1 MANGFKVFAVGE
13 VLTAAD
19 VNDYLMEQSISIFA
33 DSTARDAQITS
44 PVEGMFCY
52 LADTNEL
59 QFYNGSAWAGYIG
72 EGDITGVTAGTNL
85 SGGGTS
91 GAVTLNLAIDSE
103 VAFADQTASAIVL
116 KDYAETDV
124 AVTSSSG
131 VVSIDLAN
139 GNTGTITLTENITDI
154 DFTNVPANGV
164 STFTLQITQD
174 STDRT
179 VAINAVTVNGGGDV
193 TAKTAGGAGYTMSTG
208 SGAIDLVTFLFV
220 DAGTPLLNALQDFS

>member
-1 MANGFKVFAVGE
+1 MAAGNWVDWNTGDLV
-13 VLTAAD
+13 TAAAFQDIQDSIVFIYADETAANAALTNKVQGTIFYDTTAD
-19 VNDYLMEQSISIFA
+19 VLKAWD
-33 DSTARDAQITS
+33 
-44 PVEGMFCY
+44 
-52 LADTNEL
+52 
-59 QFYNGSAWAGYIG
+59 GSAWISA
-72 EGDITGVTAGTNL
+72 ETGDIEGVTAGTNL
-85 SGGGTS
+85 NGGGTS
-91 GAVTLNLAIDSE
+91 GTVTVNLDSTVTAISL
-103 VAFADQTASAIVL
+103 Q
-116 KDYAETDV
+116 DYAEVDQ

-131 VVSIDLAN
+131 VLAIDLDS

-154 DFTNVPANGV
+154 DFTNVPTNGV

-193 TAKTAGGAGYTMSTG
+193 TAKTAGGAGFTMSTG